1 MDMTSAL
8 ALGGFFL
15 ACFAAASTGAVFK
28 PGPWYARLAKP
39 SWNPPNW
46 LFAPAW
52 GVLFAT
58 IAISG
63 WLVWGVTGFGPE
75 LWLWA
80 GSLLLNAAWSW
91 LFFGKRRM
99 DLAFWELCVFWLSIA
114 AVIAAFAPVHAG
126 AAWLLVPYLCWVTF
140 AGFLNW
146 TLWKMNPAE
155 NGAPEELPATRRP
168 QAAE

>member
-1 MDMTSAL
+1 
-8 ALGGFFL
+8 
-15 ACFAAASTGAVFK
+15 
-28 PGPWYARLAKP
+28 
-39 SWNPPNW
+39 
-46 LFAPAW
+46 
-52 GVLFAT
+52 VLYTA

-155 NGAPEELPATRRP
+155 NGAPRNCRLLGGRRQPSRQGGAGQLRHTPDPLPRAIGAQP
-168 QAAE
+168 VQHLQASRSG